1 MHTQNQEWD
10 VGRHDWDVSDTGV
23 APEGRGLKMH
33 SGGKKQIAVGM
44 HAFRGFPSCKLCCEV
59 G

>member
-1 MHTQNQEWD
+1 LVGIKFYAHTQKNQEWE

-33 SGGKKQIAVGM
+33 PSGKKQIAVGM
-44 HAFRGFPSCKLCCEV
+44 HAYFKEAN
-59 G
+59 